1 MSKLRKVQVDV
12 KLYQQYTF
20 NGVGNEFFTKGR
32 GDYRID
38 GMSYNNGTNS
48 QTFIIID
55 DNGDNHEVSDN
66 YLTNFFSLTLT
77 TKS

>member
-1 MSKLRKVQVDV
+1 MIKLKKVQADV
-12 KLYQQYTF
+12 KLYQHYTF
-20 NGVGNEFFTKGR
+20 NGVGNGFFTKGR

-38 GMSYNNGTNS
+38 GVSYDSGTNS
-48 QTFIIID
+48 QTLFIID

-77 TKS
+77 TR